1 MAPALRCCQVAE
13 RPPCNK
19 QVCEVQQVLCRMGHD
34 APGGVA
40 DFTGESR
47 VGGGVTHES
56 ILEKV
61 TFGSLLFLK

>member
-1 MAPALRCCQVAE
+1 MAPALGCCQVAE
-13 RPPCNK
+13 RPHNK
-19 QVCEVQQVLCRMGHD
+19 QVCEVQQVLYRMGHD
-34 APGGVA
+34 APGEVA

-61 TFGSLLFLK
+61 TFGSLLFFK